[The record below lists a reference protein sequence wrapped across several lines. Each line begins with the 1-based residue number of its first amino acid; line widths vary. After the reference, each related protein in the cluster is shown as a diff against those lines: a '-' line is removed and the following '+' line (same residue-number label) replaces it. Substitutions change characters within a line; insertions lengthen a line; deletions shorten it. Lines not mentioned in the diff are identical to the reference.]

1 MLADYLVK
9 LVKTDVYTQDLMTDL
24 FIIMLKQKDVIEETR
39 GITIWALSNWLK
51 SEYGRTDGRE

>member
-51 SEYGRTDGRE
+51 SEYGRE